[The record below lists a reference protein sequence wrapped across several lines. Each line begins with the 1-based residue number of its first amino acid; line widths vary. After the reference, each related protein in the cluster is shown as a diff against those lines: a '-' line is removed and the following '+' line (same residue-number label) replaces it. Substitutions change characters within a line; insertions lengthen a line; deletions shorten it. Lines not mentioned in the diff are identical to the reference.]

1 MAVRFEGEDIDGC
14 SVTIRQFKGNIAAPL
29 ILGEDVEVTVKGKVI
44 GVTIREN
51 RRNGRLTRDHEIVI
65 SEVQDPDDN

>member
-14 SVTIRQFKGNIAAPL
+14 SVTIRQFKGAIAGPL
-29 ILGEDVEVTVKGKVI
+29 ILGEDVQVTVTGKVI

-51 RRNGRLTRDHEIVI
+51 RRNGRLTRDHEVVI
-65 SEVQDPDDN
+65 SEVGDPDDN